1 MEALNKR
8 ITIDNDVLGGKPV
21 IRGLRIRVEQI
32 LRAMAAGVSPEDLLV
47 DYPELEQ
54 EDMTA
59 VLLYAARDDRRH
71 ASVSCGDLKMTLQ
84 LLVDVNVGKAVE
96 QWLRDNGYDIVAV
109 RDIDPSLADSVIL
122 ERGLLAG

>member
-1 MEALNKR
+1 MEALKKR

-21 IRGLRIRVEQI
+21 TRGLRIRVEQI

-59 VLLYAARDDRRH
+59 VLLYAAEMI
-71 ASVSCGDLKMTLQ
+71 GDTR
-84 LLVDVNVGKAVE
+84 V
-96 QWLRDNGYDIVAV
+96 YPVA
-109 RDIDPSLADSVIL
+109 I
-122 ERGLLAG
+122 

>member
-59 VLLYAARDDRRH
+59 VLLYAAQMI
-71 ASVSCGDLKMTLQ
+71 GDTR
-84 LLVDVNVGKAVE
+84 V
-96 QWLRDNGYDIVAV
+96 YPVA
-109 RDIDPSLADSVIL
+109 I
-122 ERGLLAG
+122 

>member
-21 IRGLRIRVEQI
+21 IRGLRISVEQI

-59 VLLYAARDDRRH
+59 VLLYAAEMI
-71 ASVSCGDLKMTLQ
+71 GDTR
-84 LLVDVNVGKAVE
+84 V
-96 QWLRDNGYDIVAV
+96 YPVA
-109 RDIDPSLADSVIL
+109 I
-122 ERGLLAG
+122 

>member
-59 VLLYAARDDRRH
+59 VLWYAAEMI
-71 ASVSCGDLKMTLQ
+71 GDTR
-84 LLVDVNVGKAVE
+84 V
-96 QWLRDNGYDIVAV
+96 YPVA
-109 RDIDPSLADSVIL
+109 I
-122 ERGLLAG
+122 

>member
-59 VLLYAARDDRRH
+59 VLLYAAEMI
-71 ASVSCGDLKMTLQ
+71 GDTR
-84 LLVDVNVGKAVE
+84 V
-96 QWLRDNGYDIVAV
+96 YPVA
-109 RDIDPSLADSVIL
+109 I
-122 ERGLLAG
+122 

>member
-1 MEALNKR
+1 MEASKKR

-21 IRGLRIRVEQI
+21 IRGLRISVEQI

-59 VLLYAARDDRRH
+59 VLLYAAEMI
-71 ASVSCGDLKMTLQ
+71 GDTR
-84 LLVDVNVGKAVE
+84 V
-96 QWLRDNGYDIVAV
+96 YPVA
-109 RDIDPSLADSVIL
+109 I
-122 ERGLLAG
+122 

>member
-1 MEALNKR
+1 MEALKKR

-59 VLLYAARDDRRH
+59 VLLYAAEMI
-71 ASVSCGDLKMTLQ
+71 GDTR
-84 LLVDVNVGKAVE
+84 V
-96 QWLRDNGYDIVAV
+96 YPVA
-109 RDIDPSLADSVIL
+109 I
-122 ERGLLAG
+122 